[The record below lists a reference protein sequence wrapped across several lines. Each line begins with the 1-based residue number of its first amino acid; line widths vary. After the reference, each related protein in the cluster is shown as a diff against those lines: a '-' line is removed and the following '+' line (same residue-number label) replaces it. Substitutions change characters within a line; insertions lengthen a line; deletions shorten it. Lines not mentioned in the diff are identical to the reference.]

1 MTPENRIPD
10 LLNELEYL
18 ATHFVEVGIFSGSDR
33 EDDTP
38 MLMIAFVHE
47 FGMQIPKQFKTTH
60 VQGPWG
66 STKERDEPENWF
78 YIPER
83 SYLRAGFDA
92 NLDKIQRE
100 FELLLSQVLEL
111 KITGKSALDL
121 IGASVTTK
129 IQDFLVELKEP
140 PLAESTIRAKGSSNP
155 LIDTGQLMN
164 SITWKITEVSE

>member
-18 ATHFVEVGIFSGSDR
+18 ATHFVEVGIFSGSNR

-47 FGMQIPKQFKTTH
+47 FGMQ
-60 VQGPWG
+60 
-66 STKERDEPENWF
+66 N
-78 YIPER
+78 IPER

-100 FELLLSQVLEL
+100 FEFLLSQVLEL

>member
-18 ATHFVEVGIFSGSDR
+18 ATHFVEIGIFSGSDR

-47 FGMQIPKQFKTTH
+47 FGMEIPKRNTEEIKADKNAVTSPYIT
-60 VQGPWG
+60 
-66 STKERDEPENWF
+66 
-78 YIPER
+78 IPER

-92 NLDKIQRE
+92 NLDKIHRE
-100 FELLLSQVLEL
+100 FEYLLSQVLEL
-111 KITGKSALDL
+111 KISGKTALEL

-155 LIDTGQLMN
+155 LVDTGQLMN
-164 SITWKITEVSE
+164 SITWKITEVSA

>member
-18 ATHFVEVGIFSGSDR
+18 ATHFVEIGIFSGSDR

-47 FGMQIPKQFKTTH
+47 FGIH
-60 VQGPWG
+60 
-66 STKERDEPENWF
+66 
-78 YIPER
+78 ER

>member
-18 ATHFVEVGIFSGSDR
+18 ATHFVEIGIFSDSNR
-33 EDDTP
+33 EDGTP
-38 MLMIAFVHE
+38 MLMIAFTHE
-47 FGMQIPKQFKTTH
+47 FGMQ
-60 VQGPWG
+60 
-66 STKERDEPENWF
+66 N
-78 YIPER
+78 IPER

-100 FELLLSQVLEL
+100 FEFLLSQVLEL